1 MNGQR
6 VAAGFS
12 LLFAAVWLAGL
23 PGCRS
28 QEQPGNSTQA
38 IETPAAG
45 AGVARTARL
54 QKEIDATRAEIAK
67 AEQMQDKLAAEI
79 KVLKQLQEENQAELT
94 AHEEKVSRLEAKQ
107 ER

>member
-6 VAAGFS
+6 MAAGS
-12 LLFAAVWLAGL
+12 GLLLAAVWLAAL

-28 QEQPGNSTQA
+28 QEQPENSTKT

-45 AGVARTARL
+45 VEAARAARL

-67 AEQMQDKLAAEI
+67 AERMQDKLAAEI

-94 AHEEKVSRLEAKQ
+94 AHEEKVSRLEAKK